1 MFTLNCKGRLL
12 TINSPLVMGIINT
25 TPDSFYSGS
34 RFTADTALQ
43 QAEQLL
49 NEGAAILDIGG
60 QSTRP
65 GASILTAAAEAER
78 VLPVISAIRN
88 RFPES
93 VISVDTY
100 YAEVATAAVETGA
113 DIVND
118 ISGGSFDPQM
128 LPAVGALNVPY
139 ICMHL
144 HGDAATMHHVPAYQ
158 DVLTDVFDFFT
169 ERIAACTAAGIKDI
183 ILDPGLGFSK
193 TIAHNFRILE
203 HLQTFRVFGKPLL
216 IGLSR
221 KSTIY
226 KTLGIT
232 AAEALNGTTVLN
244 TVALLNGASIL
255 RVHDAKEAKEAIAL
269 LQQLKEQGN

>member
-12 TINSPLVMGIINT
+12 TIDSPVVMGIINT

-34 RFTADTALQ
+34 RFTAGAALQ
-43 QAEQLL
+43 QAEQFL

-65 GASILTAAAEAER
+65 GGDILTAAAEAER
-78 VLPVISAIRN
+78 VLPVISAIHA
-88 RFPES
+88 RFPEA

-100 YAEVATAAVETGA
+100 YAAVAAAAVEAGA
-113 DIVND
+113 SIVND
-118 ISGGSFDPQM
+118 ISGGTFDPQM
-128 LPAVGALNVPY
+128 LPTVGNLNVPY

-144 HGDAATMHHVPAYQ
+144 HGDAATMHQVPDYKEI
-158 DVLTDVFDFFT
+158 LTDVFDFFT
-169 ERIAACTAAGIKDI
+169 DRIAACSAAGIRDM

-203 HLQTFRVFGKPLL
+203 HLRVYSAFGKPLL

-226 KTLGIT
+226 RTLGIT

-244 TVALLNGASIL
+244 TVALLNGASVL
-255 RVHDAKEAKEAIAL
+255 RVHDVKEAREVITL
-269 LQQLKEQGN
+269 LQHLKKQSD